1 MAAAVGSAILGKLGA
16 VGASI
21 AATKFGSLIVG
32 YIATSLVTSWAMS
45 ALTPKPDFGAANSG
59 TILKN
64 SINGVA
70 EQDFVY
76 GKVRKGGIIT
86 FYESTGDDNT
96 YLHQIICLAGH
107 EVNSIGDIYINDQV
121 ATFSGDFVETTGSG
135 DEEVNWSSKIRIKK
149 YDGSQTTAD
158 ADLVSETSVDSNFK
172 GLGVAYLYVRYEYDQ
187 EVFASGVPTV
197 TAVVEGKK
205 VYDPRNTTTAYS
217 NNAALCIR
225 DYIVSAYGLSDTS
238 VDDVYFSAAANECD
252 ENITLSGGGTEN
264 RYEING
270 IVQSGRP
277 TGDVLGDMVT
287 ACAGSLFWGSGN
299 WRLKVGA
306 YSSPVKTLTLDDLRS
321 SISLD
326 TRTTIRDNFNFVT
339 GTFNDAAQ
347 NWVTADYPKFSS
359 STDAGSFVVG
369 DVYTITDA
377 GNTNFAAIGASSNTV
392 GVTFTATGVG
402 SGTGKASAFLGQDNG
417 EESSLD
423 LPLPFTTSAS
433 AAQRLAK
440 LTLFRGREQMTF
452 SADFGLE
459 AFNVE
464 VGDIVGFTNERYG
477 FTAKEFEVVGWNF
490 ASNQDAGDLRVTLT
504 LRETSEAAFDW
515 NAEEVAITSN
525 DTTLPKISSGTNTLG
540 LTLSDGGSEV
550 QGDGTVENSLVA
562 SWTASTNAFTSYYE
576 VEWGQTSSVN
586 KTTFT
591 TSDNSVALA
600 PVVDG
605 VEYTVRVRSVSVTG
619 YRGSYASA
627 TATSGGDTTAPAA
640 PTSVTATGLLGG
652 IDISWTNPADA
663 DFSHAEIYESTDSN
677 FANAVSVGRSSGS
690 NFVRGNLSPN
700 VTRYYWVR
708 ATDFSGNS
716 SAFVGPQSSTS
727 KLITSDDL
735 GTAIIPYESLDSSL
749 QATIT
754 GKADTTDLA
763 DYVTQA
769 TYDLSVNAVQ
779 ELEASAEDLATKA
792 LELAVAVSDA
802 ESTITD
808 AGIVVDASTGE
819 VTIQAVTSLGDTVN
833 QVQIDLDAAETAIE
847 LRATQTYVDNEIAA
861 AVLDSADLAS
871 LNSLIARVDD
881 VELTVDGGGTV
892 LGASQMV
899 SGETYTIYAVGTTD
913 FTSFGADTN
922 TVGHTF
928 YATGAGTGTGQVQ
941 EAGDTARIGL
951 VASGTVFDV
960 SDGKVKV
967 SDITSDITV
976 LQGSVSTKASSSDL
990 TSLDGRVTTAE
1001 SEIAAIDGASITQ
1014 NLIDTR
1020 AVIDEQEELATL
1032 TLQDVLGR
1040 YGDRK
1045 YLNADISSVRTG
1057 LQADVNDQG
1066 VALAT
1071 AKTELAALIDANS
1084 ALISSEQTARADA
1097 DSAIASDV
1105 TSLTSTVSGIQ
1116 TDLNGVETE
1125 VDATST
1131 AVTNLTSRVTNAEGD
1146 IASVASDVTSLT
1158 TTVGTNTASITSAS
1172 SSIDGIEAKY
1182 GVEIDN
1188 NGSISGFQLLSGA
1201 GSPSAF
1207 NVRADQ
1213 FNLFNSSGVSGGTP
1227 FSVFT
1232 SSRTI
1237 DGVTYPAGTYMDNIY
1252 VQNSI
1257 NVTDQLGN
1265 IIFGAGTPLSNTF
1278 IADAAINNAKIS
1290 NAAINEAKIDNA
1302 AITEAKIANAA
1313 ITTAKIDDLSVST
1326 LKIADNAVSI
1336 MRSSV
1341 GGSGDKT
1348 IAIVNNTGVD
1358 VDLLVMAVVQASDS
1372 GQSPDGANPVT
1383 IEAGVKLRKLT
1394 SSGQTTGTVIG
1405 SLYKTVTFADTTRS
1419 IEINGTAVG
1428 TTTVANGTTRWIKSD
1443 GYNATQNDLIIFQRQ
1458 K

>member
-619 YRGSYASA
+619 YRGAYASA
-627 TATSGGDTTAPAA
+627 TATSGGDTTAPAV
-640 PTSVTATGLLGG
+640 PTSVSATGLLGG

-763 DYVTQA
+763 DYVTQT
-769 TYDLSVNAVQ
+769 TYDLSVDAVQ
-779 ELEASAEDLATKA
+779 ELEASAEGLATKA

-861 AVLDSADLAS
+861 AVLDSSDLAS

-913 FTSFGADTN
+913 FTSFGADSN

-928 YATGAGTGTGQVQ
+928 YASGAGTGTGQVQ

-960 SDGKVKV
+960 TDGKVKV

-990 TSLDGRVTTAE
+990 TALDGRVTTAE

-1045 YLNADISSVRTG
+1045 YLNADISSVRTS

-1105 TSLTSTVSGIQ
+1105 TSLT
-1116 TDLNGVETE
+1116 
-1125 VDATST
+1125 
-1131 AVTNLTSRVTNAEGD
+1131 
-1146 IASVASDVTSLT
+1146 

-1172 SSIDGIEAKY
+1172 SSINGIEAKY

-1188 NGSISGFQLLSGA
+1188 NGSISGFQLLSGE

-1265 IIFGAGTPLSNTF
+1265 IIFGAGTPLGNTF
-1278 IADAAINNAKIS
+1278 IADAAISNAKIS
-1290 NAAINEAKIDNA
+1290 NGAINEAKIDNA

-1313 ITTAKIDDLSVST
+1313 ITTAKINDLSVST

-1372 GQSPDGANPVT
+1372 DYSPPGDPRT

-1405 SLYKTVTFADTTRS
+1405 SLYKTETFLDQSNS
-1419 IEINGTAVG
+1419 IEINGTAVA

>member
-1 MAAAVGSAILGKLGA
+1 MKTGLPYNVLSKYNSWDNVPRDPVTVGAAILGA
-16 VGASI
+16 NVGTTALV
-21 AATKFGSLIVG
+21 FGLTGQAIVG
-32 YIATSLVTSWAMS
+32 YVATSLVTSWALA

-135 DEEVNWSSKIRIKK
+135 DEEVNWASKIRIKK

-619 YRGSYASA
+619 YRGAYASA
-627 TATSGGDTTAPAA
+627 TATSGGDTTAPAV
-640 PTSVTATGLLGG
+640 PTSVSATGLLGG

-763 DYVTQA
+763 DYVTQT
-769 TYDLSVNAVQ
+769 TYDLSVDAVQ
-779 ELEASAEDLATKA
+779 ELEASAEDLATKT

-861 AVLDSADLAS
+861 AVLDSSDLAS

-899 SGETYTIYAVGTTD
+899 SGNTYTIYAVGTTD
-913 FTSFGADTN
+913 FTSFGADSN

-928 YATGAGTGTGQVQ
+928 YASGAGTGTGQVQ

-960 SDGKVKV
+960 TEGKVKV

-1001 SEIAAIDGASITQ
+1001 QEIAAIDGASITQ
-1014 NLIDTR
+1014 SLVDTR
-1020 AVIDEQEELATL
+1020 SLIDEQEELATL

-1105 TSLTSTVSGIQ
+1105 T
-1116 TDLNGVETE
+1116 
-1125 VDATST
+1125 A
-1131 AVTNLTSRVTNAEGD
+1131 
-1146 IASVASDVTSLT
+1146 LT

-1237 DGVTYPAGTYMDNIY
+1237 DGVTYPAGTYMDDIY

-1257 NVTDQLGN
+1257 NVTDQSGN
-1265 IIFGAGTPLSNTF
+1265 IIFGAGTPLGNTF
-1278 IADAAINNAKIS
+1278 IADAAITNAKIS
-1290 NAAINEAKIDNA
+1290 NGSITEAKIDNA

-1313 ITTAKIDDLSVST
+1313 ITTAKIDELSVST

-1336 MRSSV
+1336 IRSSV

-1348 IAIVNNTGVD
+1348 IAIVNNTGVE
-1358 VDLLVMAVVQASDS
+1358 VELLVMAVVQAFDS
-1372 GQSPDGANPVT
+1372 GFSGGGDPVT
-1383 IEAGVKLRKLT
+1383 IQAGIKLRKLT

-1405 SLYKTVTFADTTRS
+1405 SFYKEETFIDQSKS
-1419 IEINGTAVG
+1419 IGINGTAVA